1 MHILFIP
8 SWYGTPDNAIRG
20 NFVREQAL
28 ALTRAGHRVGLLIP
42 PDRLRTLHGLR
53 QVRRNWRCPSRDLQ
67 IEPDPNLTIY
77 RIPWWGWSGSVLRSK
92 RDELALAA
100 FDRYCAEQGRPDV
113 VHGHSLLY
121 GGYVAAIIKTRR
133 GIPAVATE
141 HSSVYIHG
149 PVWPDQRPA
158 IQFTIDHL
166 DRVVAA
172 SPRLAD
178 ALEIYSQPQAIDI
191 LPEIVDTGF
200 FVGSDVALPDHPFMV
215 TVIGRLD
222 TNKAVD
228 LVVRAFAATFHNSPA
243 RLRIR
248 GDGPQYNS
256 LQQLVT
262 RLDIS
267 DQVEFV
273 PALSRE
279 QLRELI
285 QSSHC
290 IVSSSYVE
298 TFGLTLIE
306 AMACGK
312 PVIATRSGGPDS
324 FVTETTG
331 LLVPTGDVDALA
343 AAMRQMADT
352 YGQYDPAAIRAYCVE
367 HFSET
372 AFVQLVEHLYSEV
385 VPG

>member
-1 MHILFIP
+1 MHSLFIP
-8 SWYGTPDNAIRG
+8 SWYGTPNNSIRG

-28 ALTRAGHRVGLLIP
+28 ALTRAGHRVGLLVP

-53 QVRRNWRCPSRDLQ
+53 QVHRNWRCPSRDLQ
-67 IEPDPNLTIY
+67 IEQDANLTIY
-77 RIPWWGWSGSVLRSK
+77 RIPWWGWSGSVLRSR

-121 GGYVAAIIKTRR
+121 GGYVAAIIKTRH

-141 HSSVYIHG
+141 HSSIYISG

-158 IQFTIDHL
+158 IQFTIAHL
-166 DRVVAA
+166 DRLAA
-172 SPRLAD
+172 VSESLARS
-178 ALEIYSQPQAIDI
+178 LTQHHFRPDI
-191 LPEIVDTGF
+191 AVLPNIVDTVF
-200 FVGSDVALPDHPFMV
+200 FQPVPALPASPFA
-215 TVIGRLD
+215 ISLIARLD
-222 TNKAVD
+222 ANKAPE
-228 LVVRAFAATFHNSPA
+228 LTLRAFAKAFGQGEA
-243 RLRIR
+243 RLTIAGEGSRR
-248 GDGPQYNS
+248 AALRREAANLN
-256 LQQLVT
+256 LQNNVL
-262 RLDIS
+262 
-267 DQVEFV
+267 F
-273 PALSRE
+273 PGWLSRE

-285 QSSHC
+285 QASHI
-290 IVSSSYVE
+290 IVSSSHIE

-352 YGQYDPAAIRAYCVE
+352 YDRYNPAAIRAYCVE

-372 AFVQLVEHLYSEV
+372 AFVQHVEHLYSEV
-385 VPG
+385 TPG